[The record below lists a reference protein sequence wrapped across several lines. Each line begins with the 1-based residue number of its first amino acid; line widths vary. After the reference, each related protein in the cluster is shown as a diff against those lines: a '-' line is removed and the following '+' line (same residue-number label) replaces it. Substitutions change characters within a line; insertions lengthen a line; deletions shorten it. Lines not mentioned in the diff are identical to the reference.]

1 MERGEGRIIG
11 SGPGAAAPGPSDLKK
26 NSGSQDGTV
35 SEVIRIEN
43 LRKEFGDVIGVADV
57 SLSIERGEY
66 VTLLGPS
73 GCGKSTLLRMI
84 GGFEAPTSGTIWLD
98 GEDVTDLP
106 PNQRAVNM
114 VFQDYALFPHMTVGQ
129 NVGYGLRV
137 SGIPR
142 AEIKPRVAETLSLVG
157 LTDKADTSPAELSGG
172 QRQRVA
178 LARAIVRHPKVL
190 LLDEPLSALDANLR
204 EQMQVELRNLHNKV
218 GLTFIMVTHD
228 QSEALVMSDR
238 VVVMRDGRV
247 SQTGDP
253 VSLYDAP
260 ANSYVADFIGATN
273 LFASPVKASNGK
285 IFVSC
290 FGQELEIDHP
300 AVGGVPAAE
309 RLFGFRPE
317 KARLVRANGSVPQGN
332 LLKGRLENVLYH
344 GAMIRSVVAVG
355 EGRIL
360 VDTLLDDTFDPARH
374 AGTGDEVFVDID
386 PHKIMPFARDGAS

>member
-1 MERGEGRIIG
+1 
-11 SGPGAAAPGPSDLKK
+11 
-26 NSGSQDGTV
+26 V

-238 VVVMRDGRV
+238 VVVMRDGYV

-273 LFASPVKASNGK
+273 LFASPVRATSGRTT
-285 IFVSC
+285 VSC
-290 FGQELEIDHP
+290 FGQELEIAHP
-300 AVGGVPAAE
+300 GVSGAADTE
-309 RLFGFRPE
+309 QLFGFRPE
-317 KARLVRANGSVPQGN
+317 KAQLIRANGQVPDGN
-332 LLKGRLENVLYH
+332 LLKGRVETVLYH
-344 GAMIRSVVAVG
+344 GATIRSVVAVG

-360 VDTLLDDTFDPARH
+360 VDTLLDDSYDAARH
-374 AGTGDEVFVDID
+374 VGNGGEVFVSIG